1 MMKISKTLISTL
13 QQLMDGGPVAASTL
27 RKDIAETLLAE
38 GLLTVQTHG
47 SRRAFRAIDAIVLK
61 NFLQTRYEELRTLGD
76 NYLDSYTTRFE
87 QAAET
92 GNSKLVMVRSCPGFP
107 VNSYEPITCSLSGN
121 EIVVNPPE
129 GGFVFIDNW
138 QQFTIP
144 NDVVV
149 VGIENMENFR
159 MIRHQRKLFESVLGD
174 TPLLF
179 VSRYPQSKDLRKW
192 LQGITNR
199 YVHFGD
205 FDLAGINIFLTEFQQ
220 FLGARSSFF
229 IPSDI
234 EKRLQIGSQDRYN
247 NQLSRFRDLKCD
259 ENRIQA
265 IIDLI
270 NKYHKCYDQEGY
282 IMKQIEVV
290 AAVIL
295 HEGRIFATQRGYGEW
310 KDWWEFPGGKMESGE
325 TPEEALK
332 REIREELATD
342 IGVDDLIE
350 TIEWDYPKFHLT
362 MHCYWCHVE
371 KGSLSLQEHEAAK
384 WLGKD
389 ELLSVKWLPADIQLI
404 DKIRDRLSE

>member
-1 MMKISKTLISTL
+1 MMKISKTLINTL
-13 QQLMDGGPVAASTL
+13 LQLMDGESVASSTL
-27 RKDIAETLLAE
+27 RKDFAETLLAE

-47 SRRAFRAIDAIVLK
+47 SRRAFKAIDTIALK
-61 NFLQTRYEELRTLGD
+61 NFLQTHYEELRTLGD

-159 MIRHQRKLFESVLGD
+159 MIRHQRKLFESVLSD